1 MNKRANLYMNI
12 GEFLFLA
19 LAILFMNFY
28 LTYTN
33 INFFFRNSFFLFGA
47 VMGLTFIAIECF
59 LFILMNMKTRIAY
72 SAFLLVDVILAV
84 YINLIIPFSCPI
96 VLLTLCLLKNV
107 LRIILVDKLYIPRE
121 FNYYCRLLGFKVKD
135 FKKKKVIKKVEKKK
149 EIIEIP
155 VEAKEK
161 KTKRGRKTTKSVE
174 ETA

>member
-1 MNKRANLYMNI
+1 
-12 GEFLFLA
+12 
-19 LAILFMNFY
+19 
-28 LTYTN
+28 
-33 INFFFRNSFFLFGA
+33 
-47 VMGLTFIAIECF
+47 
-59 LFILMNMKTRIAY
+59 MKTRIAY